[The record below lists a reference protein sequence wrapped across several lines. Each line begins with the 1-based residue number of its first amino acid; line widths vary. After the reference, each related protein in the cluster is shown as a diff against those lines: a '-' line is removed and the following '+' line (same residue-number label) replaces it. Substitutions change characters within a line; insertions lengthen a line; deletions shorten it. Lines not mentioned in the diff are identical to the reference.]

1 MRCAVMNTANVNSN
15 LFAFGWLKVCVCM
28 CVCACVCVLLIMHPT
43 VSVICCQWMNQSC
56 FGFWCFFVCVLVCAL
71 LCALVCVWCEK
82 QHTKHNR
89 SLNNNKKRLLM
100 YCKQSSAVKYEQELI
115 QFWVCTY
122 GGILINKNES
132 IQTFLLIKNT
142 IISRD

>member
-1 MRCAVMNTANVNSN
+1 LQAV
-15 LFAFGWLKVCVCM
+15 FGNEIPK
-28 CVCACVCVLLIMHPT
+28 
-43 VSVICCQWMNQSC
+43 
-56 FGFWCFFVCVLVCAL
+56 
-71 LCALVCVWCEK
+71 
-82 QHTKHNR
+82 
-89 SLNNNKKRLLM
+89 
-100 YCKQSSAVKYEQELI
+100 QELI